1 MSNRY
6 YSSTAQPTTLS
17 GAITNSATSMTVGAT
32 TGFPATTPYT
42 LVLEPGTANEEI
54 VTVTEVA
61 GTTLTIT
68 RGEDGSTALAHSA
81 GAAVRHMLTARDLRE
96 PQQHIAAST
105 GVHGVTGAVVG
116 TTDTQAL
123 TNKDLSGSSNTF
135 SNIPQSAVTG
145 LAASLTAA
153 APPGVVQ
160 PYAGSDAPTGWLLCD
175 GAAVSRTTY
184 ADLFAVCGTQFGAG
198 DGSTTFNLPNL
209 KGRVPV
215 GIDAAQTEF
224 DVRGETG
231 GAKTHTLTAAE
242 TPSHTHDISHT
253 HSGTSDST
261 SLTIQLSLNTGASGS
276 DTPLSG
282 SATTGKYTA
291 TLNNSGHTHP
301 FTTSSQSTV
310 NSGATGGGGAHNN
323 LQPYMA
329 LNYIIKT

>member
-123 TNKDLSGSSNTF
+123 TNKDLSAATNTF
-135 SNIPQSAVTG
+135 P
-145 LAASLTAA
+145 ASLAT
-153 APPGVVQ
+153 
-160 PYAGSDAPTGWLLCD
+160 DAEL
-175 GAAVSRTTY
+175 S
-184 ADLFAVCGTQFGAG
+184 
-198 DGSTTFNLPNL
+198 
-209 KGRVPV
+209 
-215 GIDAAQTEF
+215 
-224 DVRGETG
+224 
-231 GAKTHTLTAAE
+231 
-242 TPSHTHDISHT
+242 SH
-253 HSGTSDST
+253 
-261 SLTIQLSLNTGASGS
+261 A
-276 DTPLSG
+276 
-282 SATTGKYTA
+282 SATTGVHGVGDGAVVGTA
-291 TLNNSGHTHP
+291 LTQVLTNKDLTSATNTFPASLATDAELSAHTGATAAHGVAGSVVGTTDAQTLSNKDLTAASNTFPTTLARKAGIDSGGVSVSFTNVASHTQAVSFNKTFAAP
-301 FTTSSQSTV
+301 PTV
-310 NSGATGGGGAHNN
+310 ATNINSGAGATAGWISRAFGVTTTGFTLYLAHAGGTNGTWSSIGVQWLATDIGA
-323 LQPYMA
+323 
-329 LNYIIKT
+329 